1 MIDLERYGLCT
12 LDQDRCVTCGDLGVP
27 VRVVA
32 VSDHAAVCEDRT
44 GRRAEIAVDFVRDV
58 RRGDLLLVHKGVAI
72 ARIPQDGDA

>member
-12 LDQDRCVTCGDLGVP
+12 LDQDGCLTCGDLGVP

-32 VSDHAAVCEDRT
+32 VNGPAAVCEDRT